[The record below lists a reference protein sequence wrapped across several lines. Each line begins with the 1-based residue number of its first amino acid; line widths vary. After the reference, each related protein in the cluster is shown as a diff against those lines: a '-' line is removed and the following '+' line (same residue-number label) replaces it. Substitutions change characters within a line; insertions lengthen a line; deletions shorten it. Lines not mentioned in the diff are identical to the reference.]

1 MANINVGIIIKHL
14 RKEKGLTQTQLS
26 EGICSSRY
34 LNKIENG
41 ICMPS
46 LEIVNLFSERLCVN
60 IYRYYFSALRH
71 KSLETHQKIEQ
82 LNEFLSPGQIHNLK
96 PLIEEL
102 SSEKDFL
109 DGEPFLVLSYAKAV
123 YENAV
128 NSDTAY
134 ALQEIEKALTVLPDI
149 KNLEAEE
156 LLELTNVELNIL
168 LLSAS
173 LYRKCG
179 KAEESILFYTLLLKY
194 ITAYFNRSTYSIFE
208 DSHHSLMLIG
218 HILLSYIR
226 SFPERLK
233 ELLPSVEKGIH
244 ILSTYK
250 SMENLP
256 ELLYVYSIS
265 QKKNGSD
272 EQWQQTY
279 NKASAIGE
287 LIYGREKTLDT
298 FSKIDDLF
306 K

>member
-14 RKEKGLTQTQLS
+14 RKEKGLTQAELS

-46 LEIVNLFSERLCVN
+46 LEIVNLFSKRLSVN
-60 IYRYYFSALRH
+60 IYRYYVSALRH
-71 KSLETHQKIEQ
+71 KSLETHEKIEQ

-96 PLIEEL
+96 PLIDEL
-102 SSEKDFL
+102 SSEKDFS
-109 DGEPFLVLSYAKAV
+109 DGEPFLILSYAKAV

-128 NSDTAY
+128 NSDPSS
-134 ALQEIEKALTVLPDI
+134 ALLEIEAALNTFSDVQAFDG
-149 KNLEAEE
+149 KQ

-173 LYRKCG
+173 LYKKCG
-179 KAEESILFYTLLLKY
+179 KDEKSILYYSLLLKY
-194 ITAYFNRSTYSIFE
+194 LSACFKRSTYSIFE

-218 HILLSYIR
+218 HILLSYVR
-226 SFPERLK
+226 SFPERYE
-233 ELLPSVEKGIH
+233 ELLPFVEKGIL

-256 ELLYVYSIS
+256 ELLYIYSIY
-265 QKKNGSD
+265 QKRLGNDDISNRNYD
-272 EQWQQTY
+272 
-279 NKASAIGE
+279 KAVSIGD
-287 LIYGREKTLDT
+287 LIYGKKRAMEIFYKLDE
-298 FSKIDDLF
+298 FF
-306 K
+306 H